1 MNDEAVNEAE
11 AHVVQRLSARA
22 SHLLAAARQS
32 FDAETRQ
39 QLESIEARGG
49 SLAVLAD
56 GKGAVSVVVLGGGQI
71 QYALYEVDGEG
82 RSVVRALR
90 RTQ

>member
-1 MNDEAVNEAE
+1 METQIKSFSDEA
-11 AHVVQRLSARA
+11 ARW
-22 SHLLAAARQS
+22 LAAARQS
-32 FDAETRQ
+32 FDAETLG
-39 QLESIEARGG
+39 QLEAIEARGG

-82 RSVVRALR
+82 RSVVRSLR
-90 RTQ
+90 GLQ